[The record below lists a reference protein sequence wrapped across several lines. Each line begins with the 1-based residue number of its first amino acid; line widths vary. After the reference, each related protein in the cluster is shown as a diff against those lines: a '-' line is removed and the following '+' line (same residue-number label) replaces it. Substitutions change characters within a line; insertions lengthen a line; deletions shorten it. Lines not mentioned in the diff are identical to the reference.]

1 MKKIIYL
8 FLSMISAFPRYGKV
22 RKRPALLISLTN
34 ALLLWLTLGVGA
46 WASSAP
52 SASSA
57 DHLYAQKD
65 YVGAADAYEKMLAD
79 TTTMQANAQLRANV
93 CYNLGNC
100 YYKTHNYAL
109 AVLNYQRALRIDPSD
124 KDASFNLE
132 LTQSKLQDQFTPPS
146 EMFFVTWSRMLVRSM
161 SATAW
166 GYWAVFFMVL
176 AVVCWLLFKGLGS
189 ILGKKICF
197 SLACISGVLCLF
209 GFLLAYAENNWSY
222 ADKQVVVTSMTKTFD
237 SPTPWAKAVKELH
250 EGTLLDVIDEQQ
262 GGWMMVEMPDGVS
275 AWVKHTAVE
284 QVD

>member
-8 FLSMISAFPRYGKV
+8 LLSMIGVFSRHGEGK
-22 RKRPALLISLTN
+22 ASLTLPIRLAN
-34 ALLLWLTLGVGA
+34 AWLLWLTLGIGA

-52 SASSA
+52 SA
-57 DHLYAQKD
+57 DQLYAQKD
-65 YVGAADAYEKMLAD
+65 YVGAAEAYEKMLTD
-79 TTTMQANAQLRANV
+79 TATMQGNAQLRGNV

-146 EMFFVTWSRMLVRSM
+146 EMFFVTWSRMLVRSI

-176 AVVCWLLFKGLGS
+176 AVVCWLLFKGLAS
-189 ILGKKICF
+189 ILGKKIGF
-197 SLACISGVLCLF
+197 SSACISAFLCLLCF
-209 GFLLAYAENNWSY
+209 FLAYAENNWSY
-222 ADKQVVVTSMTKTFD
+222 AEKQVVVMSTTKTFD
-237 SPTPWAKAVKELH
+237 SPTPWAKTVKELH
-250 EGTLLDVIDEQQ
+250 EGTLLDVIEEQQ
-262 GGWMMVEMPDGVS
+262 GGWMMVEMPDGVN
-275 AWVKHTAVE
+275 AWVKQAAVE
-284 QVD
+284 QVK